1 VHSVDDGFHLVGGVS
16 AASFDLGG
24 ILSSRRLAVG
34 APRGPHTFNLPLLFI
49 YGGGGRSV
57 VCPADD
63 QLTFLQTQQQPL
75 LQFHRCARKP
85 E

>member
-49 YGGGGRSV
+49 YGGGGRAGCAGEVSYA
-57 VCPADD
+57 P
-63 QLTFLQTQQQPL
+63 QTTN
-75 LQFHRCARKP
+75 
-85 E
+85 

>member
-49 YGGGGRSV
+49 
-57 VCPADD
+57 
-63 QLTFLQTQQQPL
+63 L
-75 LQFHRCARKP
+75 LLLLLFIYYATKAAQ
-85 E
+85 